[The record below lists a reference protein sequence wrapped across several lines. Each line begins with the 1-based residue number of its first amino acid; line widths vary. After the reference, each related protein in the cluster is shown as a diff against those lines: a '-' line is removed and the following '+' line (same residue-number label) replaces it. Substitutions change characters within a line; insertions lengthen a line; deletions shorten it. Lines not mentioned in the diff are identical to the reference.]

1 MESFKKQIWKMFEE
15 CSRDMQNGDS
25 RIQFYPEKETI
36 FSDEFERSYKYI
48 LDQFMIKKH
57 EKEGTLDHHKIAAL
71 IVICGIKSKF
81 VSMNPVPEDTVFLGN
96 ESIALSV
103 ALSFM
108 QSILNDKLQVA
119 RVNKRIEKYAF
130 PKAWTCGTNY
140 FDIIVRNLYYA
151 REYWKLNPLEL
162 AEKFFLIEYITLI
175 KNGIDPDVLCENSP
189 DQYTYLDRN

>member
-1 MESFKKQIWKMFEE
+1 MFEE
-15 CSRDMQNGDS
+15 SSQDMQSNDS
-25 RIQFYPEKETI
+25 RIQFHPERETI
-36 FSDEFERSYKYI
+36 FSDEFEKSYKYI
-48 LDQFMIKKH
+48 LNQFMIKDY

-108 QSILNDKLQVA
+108 QSILNDKLQAA

-130 PKAWTCGTNY
+130 PKAWICRTQY
-140 FDIIVRNLYYA
+140 YDIMVRNLYYA
-151 REYWKLNPLEL
+151 QEHWELNPLEL
-162 AEKFFLIEYITLI
+162 AEKFFLIEYITLE
-175 KNGIDPDVLCENSP
+175 KNGIDPNILCESSP
-189 DQYTYLDRN
+189 EQRT